1 MIDVSPLQHHAPCRS
16 SLAQCTKLPQRRT
29 LIMIVSLCTERD
41 AQARLNLHT
50 TERPYYA
57 SRGDA
62 TRGEE
67 SDSDTGVRVCLLPG
81 PIATKYVCMYRQ
93 HQKQTLK
100 YMYRG
105 RGTTRPEQL
114 QVFTVAESG
123 QIRRSMDSRA
133 LIAPCKSVL
142 PCAECYIRPDH

>member
-67 SDSDTGVRVCLLPG
+67 SDSDTG
-81 PIATKYVCMYRQ
+81 